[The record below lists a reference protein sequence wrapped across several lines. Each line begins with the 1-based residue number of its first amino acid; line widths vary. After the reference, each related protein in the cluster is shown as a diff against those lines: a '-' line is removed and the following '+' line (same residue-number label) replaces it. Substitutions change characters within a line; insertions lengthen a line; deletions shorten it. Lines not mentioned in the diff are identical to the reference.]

1 MQSQARWK
9 QLASTIG
16 SLARVLVFLLF
27 SAGVVVL
34 LLFLAG
40 KFHTKV
46 PVESAGAKGR
56 SIPPGTVIAAVELVE
71 TPRFESA
78 VGSVRAV
85 HETSVGSKLLARVI
99 EVNVRSGQAVEAGDV
114 LIRLDDTDIK
124 ARLKQAE
131 ASLAAARARF
141 DQAAAD
147 EKRYSNLVKDR
158 IVSQQE
164 YDRAVATVKATQ
176 AEVRRSEE
184 AINEVQALL
193 DWATIRAPM
202 SGVVVE
208 KKVEVGDT
216 VGPGQTLVVLYDPQR
231 MQLVAAVRESL
242 ALRLEVGQSI
252 PVRLENLDKECE
264 GTIAEIVPQA
274 AAASRAF
281 DVKVTGPCPP
291 GVYSGMFGR
300 VLIPLENERVIA
312 IPRSAVRHVG
322 QLELV
327 DVVDN
332 GRLVRRAVRIG
343 RSLDD
348 QRVEVLSGLK
358 AGEKVALTEGGP
370 AHE

>member
-9 QLASTIG
+9 RLASVFG
-16 SLARVLVFLLF
+16 SLTRVLVFLMF

-46 PVESAGAKGR
+46 PVESAGATGR
-56 SIPPGTVIAAVELVE
+56 AIPPGTVIVAVEPVE

-85 HETSVGSKLLARVI
+85 HETSVGSKLLARVL

-147 EKRYSNLVKDR
+147 EKRYANLVKDR

-164 YDRAVATVKATQ
+164 YDRAVATVKSTQ
-176 AEVRRSEE
+176 AEVRRAEE
-184 AINEVQALL
+184 AINEVQAML

-202 SGVVVE
+202 SGIVVE

-242 ALRLEVGQSI
+242 AVRLEVGQTI
-252 PVRLENLDKECE
+252 PVRLENLDKQCE

-300 VLIPLENERVIA
+300 VLIPLENERVTA
-312 IPRSAVRHVG
+312 IPRSAVRRVG

-358 AGEKVALTEGGP
+358 VGEKVALTEGGS

>member
-1 MQSQARWK
+1 MQSPTRW
-9 QLASTIG
+9 QRLIAAIG
-16 SLARVLVFLLF
+16 SLGRILLFVGF

-46 PVESAGAKGR
+46 PNNSAAAEGR
-56 SIPPGTVIAAVELVE
+56 RLPPGTAIAAVELVE

-99 EVNVRSGQAVEAGDV
+99 EVNVRAGQAVEAGDV

-131 ASLAAARARF
+131 AALTAAQARYE
-141 DQAAAD
+141 QAAAD
-147 EKRYSNLVKDR
+147 ERRYGNLVKDR
-158 IVSQQE
+158 VVSQQE
-164 YDRAVATVKATQ
+164 YDRAIAAVKSAQ
-176 AEVRRSEE
+176 ADVRRAEE
-184 AINEVQALL
+184 AINEVQAML

-202 SGVVVE
+202 SGVVIE

-242 ALRLEVGQSI
+242 AVRLQVGQSI
-252 PVRLENLDKECE
+252 PVRLENLDKQCE
-264 GTIAEIVPQA
+264 GIIAEIVPQA

-300 VLIPLENERVIA
+300 VLIPLEQEQVIA
-312 IPRSAVRHVG
+312 IPRDAVRRVG

-327 DVVDN
+327 DVVEGD
-332 GRLVRRAVRIG
+332 RLVRRAVRIG
-343 RSLDD
+343 RTLDD
-348 QRVEVLSGLK
+348 HRVEVLSGLK
-358 AGEKVALTEGGP
+358 VGEKVALASGGSN
-370 AHE
+370 HE

>member
-1 MQSQARWK
+1 MQPQPRWQRVIAAIRSLT
-9 QLASTIG
+9 QL
-16 SLARVLVFLLF
+16 FLFVLF
-27 SAGVVVL
+27 SVGVVVL

-46 PVESAGAKGR
+46 PTDAAEAKGR
-56 SIPPGTVIAAVELVE
+56 LIPPETPIAVVELVE

-85 HETSVGSKLLARVI
+85 HETSVGSKLLARVV
-99 EVNVRSGQAVEAGDV
+99 EVNVRAGQAVEAGDV

-131 ASLAAARARF
+131 AALTAAQARYE
-141 DQAAAD
+141 QAAGD
-147 EKRYSNLVKDR
+147 EKRYGNLVKDR

-164 YDRAVATVKATQ
+164 YDRAVAAVKSAQ
-176 AEVRRSEE
+176 AEVRRAQE
-184 AINEVQALL
+184 AINEVQAML

-202 SGVVVE
+202 SGVVIE

-242 ALRLEVGQSI
+242 AVRLQVGQSI
-252 PVRLENLDKECE
+252 PVRLENLDKQCE
-264 GTIAEIVPQA
+264 GIIAEIVPQA

-312 IPRSAVRHVG
+312 IPRSAVRRVG

-327 DVVDN
+327 DVVD
-332 GRLVRRAVRIG
+332 GDRLVRRAVRIG

-348 QRVEVLSGLK
+348 HRVEVLSGLRV
-358 AGEKVALTEGGP
+358 GEKIALSAGG
-370 AHE
+370 ADHE